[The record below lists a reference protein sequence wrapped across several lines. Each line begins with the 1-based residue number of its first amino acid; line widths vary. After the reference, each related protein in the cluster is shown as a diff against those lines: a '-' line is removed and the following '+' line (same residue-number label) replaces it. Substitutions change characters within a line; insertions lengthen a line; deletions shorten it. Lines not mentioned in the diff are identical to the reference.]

1 MYILPRMASLSL
13 EMKDKLVLVPF
24 PFHDFSFVKVRPA
37 ICLTDVIG
45 KFEHVV
51 VAFISSNMDSSSEI
65 TDVVLDSDDDGFEQ
79 TGLKVSS
86 VILLH
91 KMVALPVNLIQREL
105 GKLPPNKSAMV
116 RNNLRILF
124 NIEGGGF

>member
-1 MYILPRMASLSL
+1 MCTLPRMASLSL
-13 EMKDKLVLVPF
+13 VMKDKLVLVPF
-24 PFHDFSFVKVRPA
+24 PFHDFSFAKVRPA
-37 ICLTDVIG
+37 ICLTDVMG

-51 VAFISSNMDSSSEI
+51 VAFISSNVESSSQI
-65 TDVVLDSDDDGFEQ
+65 TDVILDSEDDGFEQ

-105 GKLPPNKSAMV
+105 GKLPPYKSRLV

-124 NIEGGGF
+124 NI